1 MAAAEEALV
10 VDEIFVYTGG
20 DVPLGVT
27 RLRVDRSIK
36 IIPDLAFSEKENLVE
51 VHLDEGVEKIGYGV
65 FYNCI
70 RLRRINF
77 PSSLD
82 VIGMLAFAFCL
93 DLADIQFND
102 GLKIIQEMAF
112 SQCTSLRRMN
122 LPSSLHTMGGNAFN
136 DCTNLEVVAFPA
148 GPGRV
153 GIGYGAFRNCT
164 SLERV
169 VTPLNVHL
177 WSSNHQIFSGCTNLV
192 TVELIGGV
200 YELVFSLC
208 IEQWRRNEIMRE
220 ILRINRVLPTTRGDR
235 KTTKLHEWSDSVHY
249 TMERYKLE
257 HNRLLLMEVSTS
269 IELVLWKI
277 KLDEECIPTRSKR
290 KRSQCRV
297 NCGATI
303 VLKNVLPF
311 LTLFK

>member
-1 MAAAEEALV
+1 
-10 VDEIFVYTGG
+10 
-20 DVPLGVT
+20 
-27 RLRVDRSIK
+27 
-36 IIPDLAFSEKENLVE
+36 
-51 VHLDEGVEKIGYGV
+51 
-65 FYNCI
+65 
-70 RLRRINF
+70 
-77 PSSLD
+77 
-82 VIGMLAFAFCL
+82 MLAFGFCL

-122 LPSSLHTMGGNAFN
+122 LPSNLNTMGKNAFT

-148 GPGRV
+148 GNERV
-153 GIGYGAFRNCT
+153 GIGYGAFSNCT

-169 VTPLNVHL
+169 VTPINVHL

-200 YELVFSLC
+200 YELVSSLC

-220 ILRINRVLPTTRGDR
+220 MLRINRVLPNTAGDR
-235 KTTKLHEWSDSVHY
+235 KITKLHEWSGSVHY

-257 HNRLLLMEVSTS
+257 HNRSLLMEVSTS

-277 KLDEECIPTRSKR
+277 KLDEERIPKRSKM

-303 VLKNVLPF
+303 VFKNILPF